1 MTGQYRTSSNAKLIE
16 GEGFDSIPVKTWGG
30 GRGGRLSPGSDGPAN
45 SQFCRG
51 RRQQDLQNPP
61 PVAHQAGAAIIQQ

>member
-1 MTGQYRTSSNAKLIE
+1 MTGLYRTSINAKLIE
-16 GEGFDSIPVKTWGG
+16 GVGFDSIPVKTW
-30 GRGGRLSPGSDGPAN
+30 GGRLSPGSDGPAN

>member
-1 MTGQYRTSSNAKLIE
+1 MKCHIFSLLFTKL
-16 GEGFDSIPVKTWGG
+16 GG
-30 GRGGRLSPGSDGPAN
+30 GDCPPGPDGPAN